1 MTDFSE
7 AEIKAIEDVF
17 VSTETFL
24 CDFHK
29 EQSWDRWLSNKDHGV
44 YMEKKKILE
53 MFRKISHAENKIG
66 FENALLELDNS
77 DVWKKYLKLQEYF
90 KKTWEPVMKK
100 WVWFFRSTEFIGA
113 NINNNIKTNN
123 GIESLNGEL
132 KNYYLSK
139 QR

>member
-1 MTDFSE
+1 
-7 AEIKAIEDVF
+7 
-17 VSTETFL
+17 
-24 CDFHK
+24 
-29 EQSWDRWLSNKDHGV
+29 
-44 YMEKKKILE
+44 

-77 DVWKKYLKLQEYF
+77 DVWKKSLKLQEYF
-90 KKTWEPVMKK
+90 KKTWELVMKK
-100 WVWFFRSTEFIGA
+100 QVWFFRSTEFIV
-113 NINNNIKTNN
+113 NIKTNN